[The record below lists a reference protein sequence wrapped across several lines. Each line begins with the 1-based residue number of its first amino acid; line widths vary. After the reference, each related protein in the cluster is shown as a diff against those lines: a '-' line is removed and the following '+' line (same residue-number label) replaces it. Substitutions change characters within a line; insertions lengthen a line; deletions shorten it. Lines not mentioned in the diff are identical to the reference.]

1 MTSTYFVLIYD
12 VTDRRFALDP
22 GPSDKVENT
31 LFRRIFNISHSQV
44 YS

>member
-1 MTSTYFVLIYD
+1 MSYYKLIIYSL
-12 VTDRRFALDP
+12 TPGRFALNP

-31 LFRRIFNISHSQV
+31 LFRRIFNISHSKV

>member
-1 MTSTYFVLIYD
+1 MTSTYIIFIYKI
-12 VTDRRFALDP
+12 TLRTLALVP
-22 GPSDKVENT
+22 GQSDKVENT

>member
-1 MTSTYFVLIYD
+1 MTSTYFVLIHN
-12 VTDRRFALDP
+12 VAARRFALDP

-31 LFRRIFNISHSQV
+31 LFRRIFNISHFLV

>member
-1 MTSTYFVLIYD
+1 MVSTHIVLMYNIQC
-12 VTDRRFALDP
+12 RRFALDL

-44 YS
+44 CS

>member
-1 MTSTYFVLIYD
+1 MMSTCFVLIHEVAD
-12 VTDRRFALDP
+12 SCVALDP

>member
-1 MTSTYFVLIYD
+1 MTSTCFVLIQE
-12 VTDRRFALDP
+12 VSNSRFALDP